1 MAEVDEKK
9 LFDKAL
15 AESAELRIRADHNL
29 EEFTT
34 KELTFKAN
42 GAVKAVFENDA
53 KKTVVVSEPEDTV
66 YRYFY
71 EKLVAEGE
79 LNEDEVPVSDF
90 IRLYK
95 GGIPVRMMAEAL
107 R

>member
-1 MAEVDEKK
+1 MDEKK
-9 LFDKAL
+9 LFDKML
-15 AESAELRIRADHNL
+15 AESAELRIREDHNL
-29 EEFTT
+29 GDFTT

-66 YRYFY
+66 YRYY
-71 EKLVAEGE
+71 YDKLVADGT

-95 GGIPVRMMAEAL
+95 GGIPVNLMKEAL
-107 R
+107 Q

>member
-1 MAEVDEKK
+1 MVERDEKK

-29 EEFTT
+29 DDFTT
-34 KELTFKAN
+34 RELTFKAN
-42 GAVKAVFENDA
+42 GAVKAVFENDN

-66 YRYFY
+66 YRYYY
-71 EKLVAEGE
+71 EQLVLMGT
-79 LNEDEVPVSDF
+79 LNEEEVPVSDF

-95 GGIPVRMMAEAL
+95 GGIPVSLMKEAL
-107 R
+107 Q

>member
-1 MAEVDEKK
+1 MAEIDDKK
-9 LFDKAL
+9 LFDKTL

-29 EEFTT
+29 AEFTT

-53 KKTVVVSEPEDTV
+53 KKTVVVTEPEDTV
-66 YRYFY
+66 YRYY
-71 EKLVAEGE
+71 YDKLVEEGTI
-79 LNEDEVPVSDF
+79 NEDEVPVSDF

-95 GGIPVRMMAEAL
+95 GGIPVSLMKEAL
-107 R
+107 Q

>member
-1 MAEVDEKK
+1 MADMEDKK
-9 LFDKAL
+9 LFDKTL
-15 AESAELRIRADHNL
+15 AESAELRIRNDHNL
-29 EEFTT
+29 NDFKT

-66 YRYFY
+66 YRYY
-71 EKLVAEGE
+71 YDKLVAEQE
-79 LNEDEVPVSDF
+79 LNEEEVPVSDF

-95 GGIPVRMMAEAL
+95 GGIPISMMAEAL